1 MFTSAPE
8 GVFLI
13 RRNAVFLIRMEFSLR
28 GVLCLV
34 LLVHRSMD
42 HQNVVGHGF
51 DIDLLLDEK
60 IYVLLPARKR
70 GVCVCECAC
79 VCLQAKLHS
88 YVVLHLHEQPRPHR
102 L

>member
-70 GVCVCECAC
+70 GVCVC
-79 VCLQAKLHS
+79 VCKHQYKVTLNCSFTSSPDHTDS
-88 YVVLHLHEQPRPHR
+88 S
-102 L
+102 